1 MNNSTFAHLNLS
13 DDNILWHTEVDVSTF
28 LESIKVCL
36 LLQSLPRCNQN
47 QTSVQKES
55 LNKLFNN
62 EDSISKFELRQFFE
76 KMIHT
81 LFLTKICPAEDIDE
95 VCEIMT
101 ESVTGVTNLI
111 FDQIHLD
118 KNGKLKLEDVLE
130 EFKVGDLLCHLAP
143 RFSKFI
149 KFQDH
154 PCGYQNNSEECGY
167 TTWPTPPSSQR
178 DPSSSTKSNSYP
190 SRVERPSSEDYKH
203 YEGPSKYLSILP
215 L

>member
-1 MNNSTFAHLNLS
+1 MNNSILAHLNLS
-13 DDNILWHTEVDVSTF
+13 DDNILWHTKVDVSSF

-55 LNKLFNN
+55 LIKLFNN

-149 KFQDH
+149 KFQDQ
-154 PCGYQNNSEECGY
+154 PCGYPYGHQCDSEESNERSGKELHFLNLLSLNTHC
-167 TTWPTPPSSQR
+167 TTAFT
-178 DPSSSTKSNSYP
+178 TAISY
-190 SRVERPSSEDYKH
+190 
-203 YEGPSKYLSILP
+203 
-215 L
+215 